1 MLSVNSARQL
11 CKMFFSLHVVFLS
24 VVVVESS
31 ASNGSQTD
39 CMTSNGVN
47 YRGEQQ
53 SSSSGLSCL
62 NWTNST
68 RDYDVNSQS
77 DSQTG
82 VGDHNYCRNPD
93 SSEKPWCY
101 IAGPDGT
108 IQRQFC
114 AIELCKEQA
123 SAAPAGAE
131 SLNQIGTTP
140 STESFQPAKS
150 RASRGEVAAVQP
162 VMGISQRVRTGPKQ
176 KKDLGTLGY
185 VIGIL
190 MMAIIVLLGVGI
202 TLGYFYKRGRDLKK
216 QHEQRVYEREMQRIT
231 LPLSAFS
238 NPTCELVD
246 ENTIV
251 ITAEHETTP
260 VQEGVEGED
269 PLMGQQAGTPG
280 A

>member
-1 MLSVNSARQL
+1 
-11 CKMFFSLHVVFLS
+11 MFFSLHVVFLS
-24 VVVVESS
+24 IAIVESS
-31 ASNGSQTD
+31 ASNANQKD
-39 CMTSNGVN
+39 CMRSSGVE

-53 SSSSGLSCL
+53 SSSSGLNCL
-62 NWTNST
+62 NWTNTT
-68 RDYDVNSQS
+68 RDYDVNIHR

-93 SSEKPWCY
+93 SSERPWCY

-108 IQRQFC
+108 VQRQFC
-114 AIELCKEQA
+114 AIDTCKEQA
-123 SAAPAGAE
+123 STVPAEAEFLNPTGAA
-131 SLNQIGTTP
+131 P
-140 STESFQPAKS
+140 STESFQP
-150 RASRGEVAAVQP
+150 GEVAAVQP
-162 VMGISQRVRTGPKQ
+162 VMGISQRVRTGPKK

-185 VIGIL
+185 VLGIL
-190 MMAIIVLLGVGI
+190 MMAIIIILGVGI
-202 TLGYFYKRGRDLKK
+202 TFGYFYKRGQDLKK

-260 VQEGVEGED
+260 VQEGVEGRD
-269 PLMGQQAGTPG
+269 PLMGHQAGTPG